1 MIVGWL
7 PSRPARIGQ
16 ILASVQGFGYP
27 GPWRSRAR
35 VFQPHLLTP
44 PPRSGELFIM
54 NSDELHSRI
63 RQVLIQRLSL
73 EGVVS
78 EDIPADL
85 PLVEHVALDSVDAI
99 EIVVGL
105 EREFGI
111 VIGSETL
118 DHAAFQSIASM
129 GLLVRSRLTSGA

>member
-1 MIVGWL
+1 
-7 PSRPARIGQ
+7 
-16 ILASVQGFGYP
+16 
-27 GPWRSRAR
+27 
-35 VFQPHLLTP
+35 
-44 PPRSGELFIM
+44 M